1 MLGRGYKIRIYD
13 PQLNLAKLVGSN
25 KRFIDTKMPH
35 LASLLQDDLALA
47 AGQQGLIVAAQ
58 RCASLADL
66 AKVVTC
72 RHRILDVNGWPELQR
87 LAVKYEGFCW

>member
-1 MLGRGYKIRIYD
+1 MVEVAQNLLGRGHQIRIYD

-47 AGQQGLIVAAQ
+47 AGRQGLRASSWGRWRSNRKSSGRNPAK
-58 RCASLADL
+58 SLAS
-66 AKVVTC
+66 A
-72 RHRILDVNGWPELQR
+72 
-87 LAVKYEGFCW
+87 